1 MNTYRFMEWDLM
13 DVFICMLSLLLV
25 CGIFLCVFSPEKG
38 LNARRKLDEMGF
50 LIRGEQKILI
60 VKCIVKNKY
69 VISTTI
75 KKCKELNK

>member
-13 DVFICMLSLLLV
+13 DVFILMLSLLLV
-25 CGIFLCVFSPEKG
+25 CGIFLCVFFPEK
-38 LNARRKLDEMGF
+38 R
-50 LIRGEQKILI
+50 ILT

-69 VISTTI
+69 VIQTTL